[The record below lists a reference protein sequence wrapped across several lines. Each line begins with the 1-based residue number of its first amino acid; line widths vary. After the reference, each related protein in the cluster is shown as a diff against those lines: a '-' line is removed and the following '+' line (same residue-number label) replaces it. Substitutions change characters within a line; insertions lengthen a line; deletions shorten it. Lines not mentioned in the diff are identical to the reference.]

1 MAKVTKNNQPTFVGI
16 KAFRSDFAKYAR
28 QVEQNNQPVIIT
40 KRNKP
45 LFVLTPMSED
55 VYSEKVLEAVVDAQ
69 ADVAAGRTYSTQE
82 VRAEL
87 GV

>member
-1 MAKVTKNNQPTFVGI
+1 MAKIKKSAPTFVGI

-28 QVEQNNQPVIIT
+28 QAEQNNQPVIIT

-55 VYSEKVLEAVVDAQ
+55 VYSEKVLEAVAESQ
-69 ADVAAGRTYSTQE
+69 ADVAAGRTYSAKE

-87 GV
+87 GL